1 MTAHTRWWLA
11 ATVLIALRSLAG
23 LWLEG
28 TAQVATTTALALAVL
43 VTAAAG
49 LFSWFRHSQQ
59 DPASNDP
66 AFAPAE
72 GRRAALTLIGAL
84 LVFAVVSAVLR
95 TSFADATWFRP
106 VMSLVIVTFWG
117 LVAAQQVRRSRSGG
131 SGPE

>member
-28 TAQVATTTALALAVL
+28 TTQVATTTALALAVL
-43 VTAAAG
+43 
-49 LFSWFRHSQQ
+49 
-59 DPASNDP
+59 
-66 AFAPAE
+66 
-72 GRRAALTLIGAL
+72 AALTLIGAF